1 MKLWQAENET
11 DWAVDYTEYQY
22 QNAVHGMLKI
32 SDLVQL
38 KERAGRQNDRW
49 YAYADSLGL
58 LVTLAA
64 DLIC

>member
-38 KERAGRQNDRW
+38 KERSGRQNDRW

>member
-1 MKLWQAENET
+1 MKLWRAENET

-32 SDLVQL
+32 GDLVQL
-38 KERAGRQNDRW
+38 KGRAGKQNDGW